1 MDVKGMRI
9 LVVGL
14 ARSGIATARFLQG
27 KKAIV
32 TITDAKPRAQ
42 QEAAAAEL
50 EALGIEL
57 ALGNYPQD
65 IGSKYQLVVTSP
77 GVPLT
82 IPPIQEAYQAG
93 VPVISEIELA
103 YRFAKAPMVAIT
115 GTNGKTTTTTLIG
128 EMFRQAGWQVCVAG
142 NIGLPLISEIEKYP
156 AEAAVVVEVSSFQL
170 ETTDRFKPKVSLIL
184 NLTPDHL
191 DRHGTMEN
199 YAEAKA
205 KIFANQAAG
214 DFTILNYD
222 DPTVAAFAE
231 RSSGQVI
238 FFSRVHNLTKGVCVQ
253 DGQVV
258 IKDGERVLRVL
269 NTGDIRIPG
278 AHNLENALAAVAA
291 GWVMGLS
298 PVALA
303 GTLKTFPGVAHRL
316 EFVAEVD
323 GVTYVNDSKGTNPDA
338 AIKALEAY
346 DDRPIVLIAGGL
358 NKGSDFTGFAQKIRE
373 KAHALVVVGQGADAI
388 AEAAAKAGVKDIV
401 KAATFAETVHLAA
414 QKARPG
420 DIVLLSPACAS
431 WDMFNN
437 FEERGDLFK
446 KVVLSLRT

>member
-1 MDVKGMRI
+1 MDVQGMRI
-9 LVVGL
+9 LVVGM
-14 ARSGIATARFLQG
+14 ARSGMASARFLQS

-32 TITDAKPRAQ
+32 TMTDAKPRAQ
-42 QEAAAAEL
+42 QEANAAEL

-57 ALGNYPQD
+57 ALGDYPRD
-65 IGSKYQLVVTSP
+65 IGSKYRLVVTSP

-82 IPPIQEAYQAG
+82 IPPIQEAYRAG

-103 YRFAKAPMVAIT
+103 YRFAKAPMIAIT

-128 EMFRQAGWQVCVAG
+128 QMFSQAGRQVCVAG

-170 ETTDRFKPKVSLIL
+170 ETTDSFKPRVSLIL
-184 NLTPDHL
+184 NITPDHL
-191 DRHGTMEN
+191 DRHGTLEN
-199 YAEAKA
+199 YAQAKA
-205 KIFANQAAG
+205 KIFANQEAG

-222 DPTVAAFAE
+222 DPAVAAFAE
-231 RSSGQVI
+231 RSRGQVI
-238 FFSRVHNLTKGVCVQ
+238 FFSRVHNLTQGVGVQ
-253 DGQVV
+253 DGKIVIRNGEKVLIVV
-258 IKDGERVLRVL
+258 
-269 NTGDIRIPG
+269 NTADIRIPG

-291 GWVMGLS
+291 GWAMGLS
-298 PVALA
+298 PEEMA
-303 GTLKTFPGVAHRL
+303 GTLKNFPGVAHRL
-316 EFVAEVD
+316 ELVAEIG

-346 DDRPIVLIAGGL
+346 DDRPIVLIAGGYD
-358 NKGSDFTGFAQKIRE
+358 KGSDFTEFAQKVKE
-373 KAHALVVVGQGADAI
+373 KAHALVVVGQVADAI

-401 KAATFAETVHLAA
+401 KAKTFEETVHLAA
-414 QKARPG
+414 IKARPG

-431 WDMFNN
+431 WDMFKD

-446 KVVLSLRT
+446 KVVCALRT